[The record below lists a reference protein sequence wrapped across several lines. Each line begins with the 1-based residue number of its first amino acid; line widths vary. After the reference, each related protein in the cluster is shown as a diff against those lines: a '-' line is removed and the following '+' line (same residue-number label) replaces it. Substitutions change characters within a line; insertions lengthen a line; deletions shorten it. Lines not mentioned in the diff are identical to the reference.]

1 MIRIIGSTNLKRCRP
16 LLYNVSFGFTPRPCG
31 KLILY
36 FFLVLGPTSNGHLGL
51 YPCNKKIKRRRRK
64 LWSCFREYVE
74 ARGTNSTSVM
84 HLSMIYK
91 SKITSLVLLRVF
103 LWACYHASKLTNTR
117 INLGSNIQTSVG
129 LVYRWMHGINNQ
141 RQWTVSTNRMWVSNY
156 DTCQILIFGGYVK
169 VGQLLCT
176 RVITWISNILNILIL
191 GRFYLGTKILAWWY
205 INPIDI
211 VNKIIVKSLYPT
223 STKKMWIPYMRM
235 AWKWTTLNQ
244 HWCKP

>member
-1 MIRIIGSTNLKRCRP
+1 MLLITIIRLRRPSIITGDHDTFKQPYKEINHMIRIIGSTNLKRCRP

-103 LWACYHASKLTNTR
+103 L
-117 INLGSNIQTSVG
+117 
-129 LVYRWMHGINNQ
+129 
-141 RQWTVSTNRMWVSNY
+141 
-156 DTCQILIFGGYVK
+156 
-169 VGQLLCT
+169 
-176 RVITWISNILNILIL
+176 
-191 GRFYLGTKILAWWY
+191 
-205 INPIDI
+205 
-211 VNKIIVKSLYPT
+211 
-223 STKKMWIPYMRM
+223 
-235 AWKWTTLNQ
+235 
-244 HWCKP
+244 